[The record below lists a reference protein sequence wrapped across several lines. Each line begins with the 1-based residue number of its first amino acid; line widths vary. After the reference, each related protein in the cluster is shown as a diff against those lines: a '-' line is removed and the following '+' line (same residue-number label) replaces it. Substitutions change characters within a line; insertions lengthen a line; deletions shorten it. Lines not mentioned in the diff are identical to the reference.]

1 MIKPLVFALVFAC
14 GVGTLHARP
23 KHAARPR
30 RASDRA
36 VVAFMRKDLAPLPAG
51 TRFKRVHW
59 NPKQQEW
66 EVTLDPPYIFGVWTV
81 NAAATDYSGMCFF

>member
-1 MIKPLVFALVFAC
+1 
-14 GVGTLHARP
+14 
-23 KHAARPR
+23 
-30 RASDRA
+30 
-36 VVAFMRKDLAPLPAG
+36 MRKDLAPLPAG